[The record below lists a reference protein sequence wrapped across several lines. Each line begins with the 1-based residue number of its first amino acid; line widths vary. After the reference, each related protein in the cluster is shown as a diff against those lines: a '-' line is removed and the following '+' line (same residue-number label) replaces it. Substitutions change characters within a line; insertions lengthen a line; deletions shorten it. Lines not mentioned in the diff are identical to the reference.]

1 MTLARV
7 FRSDETTEAETVTE
21 TQREREEKEKETNGR
36 VVVALPGGGIYFYWN
51 AGVLSYLSERYELR
65 RCELQGASAG
75 GLAIALLA
83 CDIDIRHA
91 TEVAYRL
98 ALDNNLY
105 ERPLALIGVWGRLLR
120 EWLEELLPEDA
131 HKRCE
136 SWIKVSVLEVNFP
149 PTFPSEPTSF
159 PPEPFVRKAYSHFES
174 KQDLIE
180 CLMASAHIPLL
191 LNYKPFSTFRGRL
204 CIDGSALKNN
214 VFDNEENLLKQ
225 RKESESIRQKE
236 AVVFPDKYSDKII
249 AETMDL
255 PSEKPCDIYL
265 TYMKDECIQDDFFDF
280 LELKS
285 LDGVMKLVD
294 AGYQYAQREEERGG
308 FEALKPC
315 KISNDR

>member
-1 MTLARV
+1 LRV
-7 FRSDETTEAETVTE
+7 FRSEEKTETARTDKAETVSVAATA
-21 TQREREEKEKETNGR
+21 TAEEEEESSR

-51 AGVLSYLSERYELR
+51 AGVLSRLNERYDLR
-65 RCELQGASAG
+65 QCELQGASAG

-91 TEVAYRL
+91 TEAAYRL
-98 ALDNNLY
+98 ATENNLY
-105 ERPLALIGVWGRLLR
+105 ERPLALVGVWGRLLR

-131 HKRCE
+131 HERCE

-149 PTFPSEPTSF
+149 PLESTTFPSD
-159 PPEPFVRKAYSHFES
+159 PFVRKAYSHFES

-191 LNYKPFSTFRGRL
+191 LNYKPFTTFRGRL

-214 VFDNEENLLKQ
+214 VFDSEENLLRQ
-225 RKESESIRQKE
+225 RKESESLRQKE

-280 LELKS
+280 LQLKS
-285 LDGVMKLVD
+285 FDGVMSLVD
-294 AGYQYAQREEERGG
+294 AGYQYAEREEERGG
-308 FEALKPC
+308 FQALEPFKM
-315 KISNDR
+315 